1 MKDIKAAVVG
11 LGLGRYFVNAC
22 AASKVVGRLVICDTD
37 QARCDQVRAE
47 VPRIAAAYAGLEEM
61 LRAEKPDVVCIVTPD
76 HMHRPQAELCL
87 ASGANVLMTKPL
99 STTLEDGKAI
109 VRAAERSGRKLM
121 VAHERRFRTRVKALK
136 ALLASGE
143 LGDLIMVQA
152 NQISDKR
159 AQFAKSPWYASP
171 AAGRSAV
178 VGTGIHEIDLLRF
191 LVSRPL
197 LGVSAVGNR
206 IGTMTFPADKTTAT
220 VLRFEGGVIG
230 QTAVSYECHWP
241 KDGPPTTSSSWP
253 RAAWCPAAGSRATA
267 ATAGRSSPST
277 RSRSRPAAP
286 AACTRSSRPSSTAR
300 TSPCSR
306 ATPTRRWRRA
316 WPPTCRRRP
325 EGRSSPTRRTSP
337 GEFL

>member
-11 LGLGRYFVNAC
+11 LGLGRYFVDAC
-22 AASKVVGRLVICDTD
+22 AGDGAVGRLVICDTD
-37 QARCDQVRAE
+37 RARCDQVRSA
-47 VPRIAAAYAGLEEM
+47 VPKIAASYAGLEEM
-61 LRAEKPDVVCIVTPD
+61 LAAEKPDVVCIVTPD

-87 ASGANVLMTKPL
+87 AAGAHVLMTKPL
-99 STTLEDGKAI
+99 STTLEDGRTI

-143 LGDLIMVQA
+143 LGDIILVQA

-178 VGTGIHEIDLLRF
+178 VGTGIHEVDLLRF
-191 LVSRPL
+191 LVGQPL
-197 LGVSAVGNR
+197 LAVSGVGNR
-206 IGTMTFPADKTTAT
+206 LGGMQFPADKTTAT

-241 KDGPPTTSSSWP
+241 KERPAEHFLLVASRGVVSGARVARDGRDGWDELPGDASEI
-253 RAAWCPAAGSRATA
+253 AAGCAGSVHAFLDAVASGKEVPVQPRDAYATLAACVAADVSA
-267 ATAGRSSPST
+267 ATGRTVTPD
-277 RSRSRPAAP
+277 PADF
-286 AACTRSSRPSSTAR
+286 T
-300 TSPCSR
+300 
-306 ATPTRRWRRA
+306 
-316 WPPTCRRRP
+316 
-325 EGRSSPTRRTSP
+325 
-337 GEFL
+337 

>member
-11 LGLGRYFVNAC
+11 LGLGRHFVAAC
-22 AASKVVGRLVICDTD
+22 ARSSLVGRLVICDTD
-37 QARCDQVRAE
+37 QARGDQARAE
-47 VPRIAAAYAGLEEM
+47 TPEIAAAYTELEAM
-61 LRAEKPDVVCIVTPD
+61 VRAEKPDVVCIVTPD

-87 ASGANVLMTKPL
+87 TAGANVLMTKPL
-99 STTLEDGKAI
+99 ATTLEDGKAI

-143 LGDLIMVQA
+143 LGEIIMVQA

-171 AAGRSAV
+171 TAGRSAV

-191 LVSRPL
+191 LVGRPL

-206 IGTMTFPADKTTAT
+206 IGGMVFPADKTTAT
-220 VLRFEGGVIG
+220 VLRFDGGVIG

-241 KDGPPTTSSSWP
+241 RDRPPEHFLLVATRGIVANDKLSREGRDGWETLPGDPSEIAVGCGGAVDAFLDALVNGKEIPVPP
-253 RAAWCPAAGSRATA
+253 RDAYATL
-267 ATAGRSSPST
+267 
-277 RSRSRPAAP
+277 
-286 AACTRSSRPSSTAR
+286 AACVAADVSSATGR
-300 TSPCSR
+300 TVAPDP
-306 ATPTRRWRRA
+306 ADFA
-316 WPPTCRRRP
+316 
-325 EGRSSPTRRTSP
+325 
-337 GEFL
+337 